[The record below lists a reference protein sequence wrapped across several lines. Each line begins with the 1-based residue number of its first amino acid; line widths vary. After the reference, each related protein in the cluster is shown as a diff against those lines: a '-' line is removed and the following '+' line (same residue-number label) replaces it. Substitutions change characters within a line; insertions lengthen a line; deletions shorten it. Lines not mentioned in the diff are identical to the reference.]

1 MLSIFFIISLELF
14 LQVFFKGVS
23 ETFRW
28 IAGFPVF
35 FDRHLE
41 RMKKG
46 AGILGIPFPG
56 EEAVKEMV
64 VNAILE
70 SRINDGYIKV
80 CLLSQGPTVFYGYP
94 KGSSLLVIVREYIRE
109 NMPIKAQVA
118 SFRRSSQSP
127 VHKLKSLNYM
137 ENILAKRE
145 AMLHGF
151 DEAIFLNDK
160 GELTEANASNIF
172 WFKEDTLFTPSPE
185 CGLLPGVIR
194 GVLIEL
200 AKEMGIKVIE
210 GSFDL
215 DSLVHSHGGFV
226 TNSLIGAIAIS
237 HLERFELPIS
247 KHFDMIKVSL
257 LERLRWVS

>member
-1 MLSIFFIISLELF
+1 
-14 LQVFFKGVS
+14 
-23 ETFRW
+23 
-28 IAGFPVF
+28 
-35 FDRHLE
+35 
-41 RMKKG
+41 
-46 AGILGIPFPG
+46 
-56 EEAVKEMV
+56 
-64 VNAILE
+64 
-70 SRINDGYIKV
+70 
-80 CLLSQGPTVFYGYP
+80 
-94 KGSSLLVIVREYIRE
+94 
-109 NMPIKAQVA
+109 MPIKAQVA

-160 GELTEANASNIF
+160 GELAEASASNIF
-172 WFKEDTLFTPSPE
+172 WFKDEALLTPSLE

-200 AKEMGIKVIE
+200 AKERGVKVIE

-215 DSLVHSHGGFV
+215 DSLIQSQGGFL

-237 HLERFELPIS
+237 HLGRFKLPIS
-247 KHFDMIKVSL
+247 QHFDMIKASL
-257 LERLRWVS
+257 LEKLRWVS